1 MDVAFRRTGAR
12 RYAVEARPERHPKLI
27 MDPAPGFEPYLPH
40 DLVHLVVEEA
50 LGLRNGIF
58 GQLADGGDA
67 GTFGMPTDGSK
78 ARALSRARREVKRRG
93 ERLLRE
99 GQGDTDFSE
108 RAAVVCLHRWME
120 RSERA
125 ELRAEARSNPRYA
138 ERVLARCSEEEV
150 AELERVMDRVC
161 TRLTELSR
169 SWSVLS
175 VGEELVVRWSQP

>member
-1 MDVAFRRTGAR
+1 MDMAFRRTGDR
-12 RYAVEARPERHPKLI
+12 RYAVEARPARYPKLI
-27 MDPAPGFEPYLPH
+27 MDPAPGFKPYLPH
-40 DLVHLVVEEA
+40 DLVHLVVEGT

-99 GQGDTDFSE
+99 GQGDTDLSE

-125 ELRAEARSNPRYA
+125 ELRAEALSNSRYA
-138 ERVLARCSEEEV
+138 ERVLARCS
-150 AELERVMDRVC
+150 
-161 TRLTELSR
+161 
-169 SWSVLS
+169 
-175 VGEELVVRWSQP
+175 